1 MRGTLLLATLA
12 LIGAFAS
19 ASVIDN
25 GLEED
30 ADAPET
36 ISDLRFDR
44 DKVTEVPKATAIT
57 KRRRNPFAK
66 MFPQFEQIPVSEN
79 ETGEEYTF

>member
-25 GLEED
+25 GLED

-44 DKVTEVPKATAIT
+44 DKVTEVPKATTIT

-79 ETGEEYTF
+79 ETGEENPF

>member
-25 GLEED
+25 GLED

-44 DKVTEVPKATAIT
+44 DKVPEVPKAATIT

>member
-25 GLEED
+25 GLED

-44 DKVTEVPKATAIT
+44 DKVTGVPKATTIT

-79 ETGEEYTF
+79 ETGEKNTF

>member
-25 GLEED
+25 GLED

-44 DKVTEVPKATAIT
+44 DKVTEVPKATTIT